1 MVDLTTTKS
10 NMNIGQHLLKEYWY
24 RRIAP
29 EAPAPPLPANSEHYY
44 DSRTDK
50 PGERFRR
57 MTTSDFLNEI
67 EAGAHD
73 INSKY
78 WSMRPVK
85 MQRDMLDKDG
95 NPVKDA
101 KGRIKTE
108 TVIVGF
114 EDMETTR
121 CSLQRRFAIA
131 KANHSAQKGFWL
143 GNESR
148 EYKDLFANMLSWR
161 DSLGLKTAFFEAVLS
176 LRQTCE
182 AAIYLYQEG
191 NTLQYK
197 VFSALYGDELFPGY
211 DENHNPELWRLY
223 TLRGRKAVDRYACGF
238 IETWIQGDPGD
249 DTEATLSWWQKFSGW
264 FQKGLSWKSA
274 VKSEDGWRRIYRRDT
289 QISNQLNQVVY
300 FRVPDLATGCV
311 QDEIESWERMAS
323 FIAESMKSSAFPDK
337 FVKATKI
344 KSLPNA
350 EAHGRIYAVEGDA
363 DSLKAADMKTVEAGD
378 MSNIATTTI
387 NTKMSAILHGS
398 MSVIIEPE
406 ILKSG
411 ADSSSA
417 LRLMFTSEI
426 QDAEAFWVLIAPQV
440 RYMVEVFKALVAK
453 VENDDRY
460 TRIRTSVEP
469 ITWVPQNTAELVD
482 NTCKLA
488 YAGIISKEDAASEV
502 DLQYPDGME
511 TIRREAEEE
520 LYRKTYIPLKA
531 KADAE
536 REFGIAAVAE
546 DVVVGETGES
556 PANPYKPEV
565 DTGQPGVD
573 NNASRKG
580 TSANQDT

>member
-1 MVDLTTTKS
+1 MKIRD
-10 NMNIGQHLLKEYWY
+10 HLRKEYWY
-24 RRIAP
+24 RRISSDAP
-29 EAPAPPLPANSEHYY
+29 MPPLPANSDYY
-44 DSRTDK
+44 VDTRQDK

-67 EAGAHD
+67 DAGAHD

-85 MQRDMLDKDG
+85 APVDVLDADG

-101 KGRIKTE
+101 QGRVKTE
-108 TVIVGF
+108 MVIIGF

-121 CSLQRRFAIA
+121 CALQRRFAIA
-131 KANHSAQKGFWL
+131 KANHSAQKGFWI

-148 EYKDLFANMLSWR
+148 QYKDLFTDLMSWR
-161 DSLGLKTAFFEAVLS
+161 DTLGMKTAFFEAVLS

-182 AAIYLYQEG
+182 AAVYLYQSG

-197 VFSALYGDELFPGY
+197 VFSALYGDTLFPDY
-211 DENHNPELWRLY
+211 DEKRNPILYRLY
-223 TLRGRKAVDRYACGF
+223 TLRGKLAVDIYACGY
-238 IETWIQGDPGD
+238 IETWIQGDEED
-249 DTEATLSWWQKFSGW
+249 DSEASLSWWQKFSGW
-264 FQKGLSWKSA
+264 FAKGLDWKST
-274 VKSEDGWRRIYRRDT
+274 VKSEDGWRRLSYKEA
-289 QISNQLNQVVY
+289 QISSELNQVIY

-311 QDEIESWERMAS
+311 QEEIESWERAMS
-323 FIAESMKSSAFPDK
+323 YVAEAMKSDAFPDK

-350 EAHGRIYAVEGDA
+350 EAHGRVYAVEGDA
-363 DSLKAADMKTVEAGD
+363 DSLKAADMKTVDPGD
-378 MSNIATTTI
+378 MSNIATVNI
-387 NTKMSAILHGS
+387 EAKMRAILQGS

-453 VENDDRY
+453 IEGNGDF
-460 TRIRTSVEP
+460 TKIRTSIEP
-469 ITWVPQNTAELVD
+469 ITWIPQNTAELVE

-511 TIRREAEEE
+511 TIRKEAEDE
-520 LYRKTYIPLKA
+520 LYRETYIPLKA

-536 REFGIAAVAE
+536 KQFGIESAAE
-546 DVVVGETGES
+546 DIIVTEEQE
-556 PANPYKPEV
+556 PDNPYKP
-565 DTGQPGVD
+565 GV
-573 NNASRKG
+573 
-580 TSANQDT
+580 TNQATRR

>member
-1 MVDLTTTKS
+1 
-10 NMNIGQHLLKEYWY
+10 MNIGEHLHKEYWY
-24 RRIAP
+24 RRISSDSP
-29 EAPAPPLPANSEHYY
+29 MPPLPANSDYY
-44 DSRTDK
+44 VDTRQDK

-67 EAGAHD
+67 DAGAHE
-73 INSKY
+73 INSQY

-85 MQRDMLDKDG
+85 APVDVLDADG

-101 KGRIKTE
+101 QGRVKTE
-108 TVIVGF
+108 MVIVGF

-121 CSLQRRFAIA
+121 CALQRRFAIA
-131 KANHSAQKGFWL
+131 KANHSAQKGFWI

-148 EYKDLFANMLSWR
+148 QYKDLFADLLSWR
-161 DSLGLKTAFFEAVLS
+161 DTLGMKTAFFEAVLS

-182 AAIYLYQEG
+182 AAVYLYQSG

-197 VFSALYGDELFPGY
+197 VFSALYGDTLFPDY
-211 DENHNPELWRLY
+211 DENRNPILYRLY
-223 TLRGRKAVDRYACGF
+223 TLRGKQAVDIYACGYV
-238 IETWIQGDPGD
+238 ETWIQGDKED
-249 DTEATLSWWQKFSGW
+249 DSEASLSWWQKFSGW
-264 FQKGLSWKSA
+264 FAKGLDWKST
-274 VKSEDGWRRIYRRDT
+274 VKSEDGWRRLSHKEA
-289 QISNQLNQVVY
+289 QISSELNQVIY

-311 QDEIESWERMAS
+311 QEEIESWERAMS
-323 FIAESMKSSAFPDK
+323 YVAEAMKSDAFPDK

-350 EAHGRIYAVEGDA
+350 EAHGRVYAVEGDA
-363 DSLKAADMKTVEAGD
+363 DSLKSADMKTVDPGD
-378 MSNIATTTI
+378 MSNIATVNI
-387 NTKMSAILHGS
+387 ETKMKSILQGS

-453 VENDDRY
+453 IEGNGDF
-460 TRIRTSVEP
+460 TKIRTSIEP
-469 ITWVPQNTAELVD
+469 ITWIPQNTAELVE

-511 TIRREAEEE
+511 TIRKEAEDE

-536 REFGIAAVAE
+536 KKFGIESAAE
-546 DVVVGETGES
+546 DIIVTEEQ
-556 PANPYKPEV
+556 KPQQPEA
-565 DTGQPGVD
+565 DTGKPGV
-573 NNASRKG
+573 
-580 TSANQDT
+580 TNQATRR

>member
-1 MVDLTTTKS
+1 
-10 NMNIGQHLLKEYWY
+10 MNISEHLKKEYWY
-24 RRIAP
+24 RRISSDAP
-29 EAPAPPLPANSEHYY
+29 IPPLPANSDYY
-44 DSRTDK
+44 VDTRQDK

-67 EAGAHD
+67 DAGAHD

-85 MQRDMLDKDG
+85 APIDVLDANG
-95 NPVKDA
+95 IPVKDA
-101 KGRIKTE
+101 NGRTKTE
-108 TVIVGF
+108 MVIVGF

-121 CSLQRRFAIA
+121 CALQRRFAIA
-131 KANHSAQKGFWL
+131 KANHSAQQGFWL

-148 EYKDLFANMLSWR
+148 EYKELFAELLSWR
-161 DSLGLKTAFFEAVLS
+161 DTLGMKTAYFEAVLS

-182 AAIYLYQEG
+182 AAVYLYQSG

-197 VFSALYGDELFPGY
+197 VFSALYGDTLFPDY
-211 DENHNPELWRLY
+211 DDNHNPILYRLY
-223 TLRGRKAVDRYACGF
+223 TLRGKQAVDIYACGY
-238 IETWIQGDPGD
+238 IETWIQGDKD
-249 DTEATLSWWQKFSGW
+249 EDSEASLSWWQKFSGW
-264 FQKGLSWKSA
+264 FAKGLDWKST
-274 VKSEDGWRRIYRRDT
+274 VKSEDGWRRLSHKET
-289 QISNQLNQVVY
+289 QISAELNQVVY

-311 QDEIESWERMAS
+311 QEEIESWERAMS
-323 FIAESMKSSAFPDK
+323 YVAEAMKSDAFPDK

-350 EAHGRIYAVEGDA
+350 EAHGRVYAVEGDA
-363 DSLKAADMKTVEAGD
+363 DSLKAADMKTVDPGD
-378 MSNIATTTI
+378 MSNIATVNI
-387 NTKMSAILHGS
+387 ETKMKAILQGS

-453 VENDDRY
+453 IEGNGDF
-460 TRIRTSVEP
+460 TKIRTSIEP
-469 ITWVPQNTAELVD
+469 ITWIPQNTAELVE
-482 NTCKLA
+482 NTCKLV

-511 TIRREAEEE
+511 SIRKEAKEE
-520 LYRKTYIPLKA
+520 LYQKTYIPLKA
-531 KADAE
+531 KYEAE
-536 REFGIAAVAE
+536 KEFGIDAAANDIIVNE
-546 DVVVGETGES
+546 
-556 PANPYKPEV
+556 PAPDNPYKS
-565 DTGQPGVD
+565 GV
-573 NNASRKG
+573 
-580 TSANQDT
+580 TNQATRR

>member
-1 MVDLTTTKS
+1 
-10 NMNIGQHLLKEYWY
+10 MNIGEHLRKEYWY
-24 RRIAP
+24 RRISPDAP
-29 EAPAPPLPANSEHYY
+29 IPPLPANNDYY
-44 DSRTDK
+44 VDTRQDK

-67 EAGAHD
+67 DAGAHD

-85 MQRDMLDKDG
+85 APIDVLDADG

-101 KGRIKTE
+101 SGRVKTE
-108 TVIVGF
+108 MVIVGF

-121 CSLQRRFAIA
+121 CALQRRFAIA
-131 KANHSAQKGFWL
+131 KANHSAQKGFWI

-148 EYKDLFANMLSWR
+148 QYKNLFSDLLSWR
-161 DSLGLKTAFFEAVLS
+161 DSLGMNTAFFEVVLS

-182 AAIYLYQEG
+182 AAVYLYQSG

-197 VFSALYGDELFPGY
+197 VFSALYGDTLFPDY
-211 DENHNPELWRLY
+211 DEKRNPILYRLY
-223 TLRGRKAVDRYACGF
+223 TLRGKQAVDIYACGY
-238 IETWIQGDPGD
+238 IETWIQGDKD
-249 DTEATLSWWQKFSGW
+249 EDSEVSLSWWQKFSGW
-264 FQKGLSWKSA
+264 FAKGMDWKSTM
-274 VKSEDGWRRIYRRDT
+274 KSEDGWRRLSHKET
-289 QISNQLNQVVY
+289 QISSELNQVVY

-311 QDEIESWERMAS
+311 QEEIESWERAMS
-323 FIAESMKSSAFPDK
+323 YVAEAMKSDAFPDK

-350 EAHGRIYAVEGDA
+350 EAHGRVYAVEGDA
-363 DSLKAADMKTVEAGD
+363 DSLKAADMKTVDPGD
-378 MSNIATTTI
+378 MSNIATVNI
-387 NTKMSAILHGS
+387 DTKMKAILQGS

-453 VENDDRY
+453 IEGNGDF
-460 TRIRTSVEP
+460 TKIRTSIEP
-469 ITWVPQNTAELVD
+469 ITWIPQNTSELVE

-511 TIRREAEEE
+511 TIRKEADEE

-536 REFGIAAVAE
+536 KQFGITAAAD
-546 DVVVGETGES
+546 DVIIDE
-556 PANPYKPEV
+556 PAPDNPYKP
-565 DTGQPGVD
+565 GV
-573 NNASRKG
+573 
-580 TSANQDT
+580 TNQATRR

>member
-1 MVDLTTTKS
+1 
-10 NMNIGQHLLKEYWY
+10 MNIGEHLHKDYWY
-24 RRIAP
+24 RRISSDAP
-29 EAPAPPLPANSEHYY
+29 NPPLPANSEHYV
-44 DSRTDK
+44 DSRQDK

-67 EAGAHD
+67 DAGAHE
-73 INSKY
+73 INSRY

-85 MQRDMLDKDG
+85 APIDVLDADG
-95 NPVKDA
+95 NPVRDA
-101 KGRIKTE
+101 QGRVKTE
-108 TVIVGF
+108 MVIVGF

-121 CSLQRRFAIA
+121 CALQRRFAIA
-131 KANHSAQKGFWL
+131 KANHSAQKGFWI

-148 EYKDLFANMLSWR
+148 QYKDIFPDLLSWR
-161 DSLGLKTAFFEAVLS
+161 DSLGLNTAFFEVVLS

-182 AAIYLYQEG
+182 AAVYLYQSG

-197 VFSALYGDELFPGY
+197 VFSALYGDTLFPDY
-211 DENHNPELWRLY
+211 DENRNPVLYRLY
-223 TLRGRKAVDRYACGF
+223 ILRGKQAVDIYACGY
-238 IETWIQGDPGD
+238 IETWIQGDKEED
-249 DTEATLSWWQKFSGW
+249 SEASLSWWQKFSGW
-264 FQKGLSWKSA
+264 FAKGLDWKST
-274 VKSEDGWRRIYRRDT
+274 VKSEDGWRRLSHKEA
-289 QISNQLNQVVY
+289 QISKELNQVVY

-311 QDEIESWERMAS
+311 QEEIESWERAMS
-323 FIAESMKSSAFPDK
+323 YVAEAMKSDAFPDK

-350 EAHGRIYAVEGDA
+350 EAHGRVYAVEGDA
-363 DSLKAADMKTVEAGD
+363 DSLRAADMKTVDPGD
-378 MSNIATTTI
+378 MSNIATVNI
-387 NTKMSAILHGS
+387 EAKMKSILQGS

-453 VENDDRY
+453 IEGNGDF
-460 TRIRTSVEP
+460 TKIRTSIEP
-469 ITWVPQNTAELVD
+469 ITWIPQNTAELVE

-502 DLQYPDGME
+502 DLQYPDGMA
-511 TIRREAEEE
+511 TIRKEAEEE
-520 LYRKTYIPLKA
+520 LYRKTFVPLKA

-536 REFGIAAVAE
+536 KQFGLAAAADDIIVDE
-546 DVVVGETGES
+546 PEPD
-556 PANPYKPEV
+556 NPYKQGI
-565 DTGQPGVD
+565 TNQ
-573 NNASRKG
+573 AARK
-580 TSANQDT
+580 